1 MKYKTLLLSMIAA
14 IIVIACVPTEKEKI
28 VEKEVIKEVEKEVEK
43 EVIIERN
50 TLQYIVNN
58 TNAGETIDLSKYDN
72 ITSYTA
78 TINKQLTIKNGSLNN
93 EMLTI
98 EANNVELAE
107 LKDLNLTTSEK
118 LGDGKLTIRNSKLS
132 DLLLCGGGR
141 NSIYILGTS
150 SVVNLTMNYQNVRTL
165 LGNGVN
171 VTNLIMQKDG
181 TLQTETDG
189 TAKIEKLIIDG
200 ISTLANIGGGSKDK
214 NAGGN
219 IEIKTINLNS
229 ENTQINLDGDVTAD
243 NVIANATSKIVTNN
257 YDFNLIKASVSE
269 TASLSATLTIVKN
282 AEMTPISLLPIG
294 IESTYIVGQAI
305 DKNTITVMEENKLSR
320 DAVIY
325 KKDSNGTQTIN
336 KIWLK
341 KSEFDIEIVDNKES
355 LEFSKAG
362 TFTIKITCDGL
373 IYEQDIDVI
382 NTTDSMGDIFVD
394 IQTNEPKIS
403 LYISENSDNNY
414 IPLISGG
421 SVTKPTSTVPTLC
434 AAVNL
439 PNNYEISEWL
449 LNGQSIT
456 TETAGVLITLPL
468 NDYEYVSKL
477 VPGVNTISVITEKEE
492 KKDNTALSSTE
503 STSQGSSGTTSAGT
517 SSDSKFYYK
526 STSINFN
533 YIVSLSSGVGVL
545 PDTASSEPAIS
556 AE

>member
-28 VEKEVIKEVEKEVEK
+28 VEKEVEK

-58 TNAGETIDLSKYDN
+58 KNAGETIDLSKYDN

-107 LKDLNLTTSEK
+107 LENLNLTTSEK
-118 LGDGKLTIRNSKLS
+118 LGDGKLTIKNSKLS

-200 ISTLANIGGGSKDK
+200 ISTLANIGGGSEDK

-305 DKNTITVMEENKLSR
+305 DKNTITVMEENKLSG

-325 KKDSNGTQTIN
+325 KKDNNGTQTIN

-341 KSEFDIEIVDNKES
+341 KSEFDIEIVDNNES

-421 SVTKPTSTVPTLC
+421 SVTKPTDTVPTLC
-434 AAVNL
+434 TAVNL

-449 LNGQSIT
+449 LNGQSIA

-477 VPGVNTISVITEKEE
+477 VPGENTISIITKEKN
-492 KKDNTALSSTE
+492 NTALSTTE

-517 SSDSKFYYK
+517 SSESKPYYK

>member
-118 LGDGKLTIRNSKLS
+118 LGDGKLTIKNSKLS

-189 TAKIEKLIIDG
+189 TANIEKLIIDG
-200 ISTLANIGGGSKDK
+200 ISTLANIGGGSEDK

-229 ENTQINLDGDVTAD
+229 ENTQINLDGDVTAN

-269 TASLSATLTIVKN
+269 TASPSATLTIVKN

-305 DKNTITVMEENKLSR
+305 DKNTITVMEENELSG

-341 KSEFDIEIVDNKES
+341 KSEFDIEIVDNNES

-362 TFTIKITCDGL
+362 TFTIKITCDVL

-382 NTTDSMGDIFVD
+382 NTAESMGDIFVD

-477 VPGVNTISVITEKEE
+477 VPGENTISIITKE
-492 KKDNTALSSTE
+492 KDNTALSTTE
-503 STSQGSSGTTSAGT
+503 STTQESSGTTSAGT
-517 SSDSKFYYK
+517 SSESKPYYK

>member
-14 IIVIACVPTEKEKI
+14 IIVIACVPT
-28 VEKEVIKEVEKEVEK
+28 EKEVEK

-98 EANNVELAE
+98 EANNVELTE

-118 LGDGKLTIRNSKLS
+118 LGDGKLTIKNSKLS

-171 VTNLIMQKDG
+171 VTTLIMQKDG

-189 TAKIEKLIIDG
+189 TANIENLIIDG
-200 ISTLANIGGGSKDK
+200 ISTLANIGGGSEDK

-257 YDFNLIKASVSE
+257 CDFNLIKASVSE

-305 DKNTITVMEENKLSR
+305 DKNTITVMEENKLSG

-325 KKDSNGTQTIN
+325 KKDNNGTQTIN

-382 NTTDSMGDIFVD
+382 NTAESMGDIFVD

-477 VPGVNTISVITEKEE
+477 VPGENTISVITKE
-492 KKDNTALSSTE
+492 KDNTALSTTE

-517 SSDSKFYYK
+517 SSESKPYYK

>member
-58 TNAGETIDLSKYDN
+58 TNDGETIDLSKYDN

-107 LKDLNLTTSEK
+107 LENLNLTTSEK
-118 LGDGKLTIRNSKLS
+118 LGDGKLTIKNSKLS

-150 SVVNLTMNYQNVRTL
+150 SVVKLTMNYQNVRTL

-171 VTNLIMQKDG
+171 VTTLIMQKDG

-189 TAKIEKLIIDG
+189 TANIEELIIDG
-200 ISTLANIGGGSKDK
+200 ISTLANIGGGSEDK

-269 TASLSATLTIVKN
+269 TASHSATLTIVKN

-305 DKNTITVMEENKLSR
+305 DKNTITVMEENKLSG

-325 KKDSNGTQTIN
+325 KKDNNGTQTIN

-341 KSEFDIEIVDNKES
+341 KSEFDIEIVDNNES

-362 TFTIKITCDGL
+362 TFTIKITCDDL
-373 IYEQDIDVI
+373 TYEQDIDVI
-382 NTTDSMGDIFVD
+382 NTTDSMGDIFID

-403 LYISENSDNNY
+403 LYISKNSDNNY
-414 IPLISGG
+414 IPLSISD
-421 SVTKPTSTVPTLC
+421 VIPKPTSTVPTLC

-477 VPGVNTISVITEKEE
+477 VPGENTISVITKE
-492 KKDNTALSSTE
+492 KDNTALSTTE
-503 STSQGSSGTTSAGT
+503 SNTQESNGITSADT
-517 SSDSKFYYK
+517 SSESKPYYK

>member
-1 MKYKTLLLSMIAA
+1 M
-14 IIVIACVPTEKEKI
+14 
-28 VEKEVIKEVEKEVEK
+28 
-43 EVIIERN
+43 
-50 TLQYIVNN
+50 
-58 TNAGETIDLSKYDN
+58 
-72 ITSYTA
+72 
-78 TINKQLTIKNGSLNN
+78 
-93 EMLTI
+93 
-98 EANNVELAE
+98 
-107 LKDLNLTTSEK
+107 
-118 LGDGKLTIRNSKLS
+118 
-132 DLLLCGGGR
+132 
-141 NSIYILGTS
+141 
-150 SVVNLTMNYQNVRTL
+150 
-165 LGNGVN
+165 
-171 VTNLIMQKDG
+171 
-181 TLQTETDG
+181 
-189 TAKIEKLIIDG
+189 
-200 ISTLANIGGGSKDK
+200 
-214 NAGGN
+214 
-219 IEIKTINLNS
+219 
-229 ENTQINLDGDVTAD
+229 
-243 NVIANATSKIVTNN
+243 
-257 YDFNLIKASVSE
+257 
-269 TASLSATLTIVKN
+269 
-282 AEMTPISLLPIG
+282 
-294 IESTYIVGQAI
+294 
-305 DKNTITVMEENKLSR
+305 
-320 DAVIY
+320 
-325 KKDSNGTQTIN
+325 
-336 KIWLK
+336 
-341 KSEFDIEIVDNKES
+341 
-355 LEFSKAG
+355 
-362 TFTIKITCDGL
+362 

-382 NTTDSMGDIFVD
+382 NTAESMGDIFVD

>member
-28 VEKEVIKEVEKEVEK
+28 VEKEVEK

-58 TNAGETIDLSKYDN
+58 TNDGETIDLSKYDN

-98 EANNVELAE
+98 EADKVELAE
-107 LKDLNLTTSEK
+107 LENLNLTTSEK

-200 ISTLANIGGGSKDK
+200 ISTLANIGGGSEDK

-229 ENTQINLDGDVTAD
+229 ENTQINLDGDVTAN
-243 NVIANATSKIVTNN
+243 NVIAYATSKIVTNN
-257 YDFNLIKASVSE
+257 SDFNLIKASVNE
-269 TASLSATLTIVKN
+269 KASPSATLTIVKN

-305 DKNTITVMEENKLSR
+305 DKNTITVMEENELSG

-325 KKDSNGTQTIN
+325 KKDSNETQTIN

-341 KSEFDIEIVDNKES
+341 KSEFDIEIVNNKES

-362 TFTIKITCDGL
+362 TFTIRITCDGL

-382 NTTDSMGDIFVD
+382 NTAESMGDIFVD

-449 LNGQSIT
+449 LNGQSIA

-477 VPGVNTISVITEKEE
+477 VPGENTISIITKEKN
-492 KKDNTALSSTE
+492 NTALSTTE

-517 SSDSKFYYK
+517 SSESKPYYK

>member
-98 EANNVELAE
+98 EADKVELTE

-200 ISTLANIGGGSKDK
+200 ISTLANIGGGSEDK

-243 NVIANATSKIVTNN
+243 NVIANATSKIVTND

-269 TASLSATLTIVKN
+269 KASPSATLTIVKN

-305 DKNTITVMEENKLSR
+305 DKNTITVMEENELSG

-341 KSEFDIEIVDNKES
+341 KSKFDIEIVDNNKS

-382 NTTDSMGDIFVD
+382 NTAESMGDIFVD

>member
-28 VEKEVIKEVEKEVEK
+28 VEKEVEK

-58 TNAGETIDLSKYDN
+58 KNAGETIDLSKYDN

-107 LKDLNLTTSEK
+107 LENLNLTTSEK
-118 LGDGKLTIRNSKLS
+118 LGDGKLTIKNSKLS

-200 ISTLANIGGGSKDK
+200 ISTLANIGGGSEDK

-305 DKNTITVMEENKLSR
+305 DKNTITVMEENKLSG

-325 KKDSNGTQTIN
+325 KKDNNGTQTIN

-341 KSEFDIEIVDNKES
+341 KSEFDIEIVDNNES

-421 SVTKPTSTVPTLC
+421 SVTKPTDTVPTLC
-434 AAVNL
+434 TAVNL

-449 LNGQSIT
+449 LNGQSIA

-477 VPGVNTISVITEKEE
+477 VPGENTISVITKEKN
-492 KKDNTALSSTE
+492 NTALSTTE

-517 SSDSKFYYK
+517 SSESKPYYK

>member
-1 MKYKTLLLSMIAA
+1 MKYKTLLLSMIVA

-98 EANNVELAE
+98 EADNVELAE
-107 LKDLNLTTSEK
+107 LENLNLTTSEK

-189 TAKIEKLIIDG
+189 TAKIEKLTIDG
-200 ISTLANIGGGSKDK
+200 ISTLANIGGGSEDK

-229 ENTQINLDGDVTAD
+229 ENTQINLDGDVTAN

-269 TASLSATLTIVKN
+269 KASPSATLTIVKN

-305 DKNTITVMEENKLSR
+305 DKNTITVMEENKLSG

-325 KKDSNGTQTIN
+325 KKDNNGTQTIN

-341 KSEFDIEIVDNKES
+341 KSEFDIEIVDNNES

-382 NTTDSMGDIFVD
+382 NTAESMGDIFVD

-477 VPGVNTISVITEKEE
+477 VPGENTISVITKE
-492 KKDNTALSSTE
+492 KDNTALSTTE
-503 STSQGSSGTTSAGT
+503 SNTQESSGTTSAGT
-517 SSDSKFYYK
+517 SSESKPYYK

>member
-28 VEKEVIKEVEKEVEK
+28 VEK

-107 LKDLNLTTSEK
+107 LENLNLTTSEK
-118 LGDGKLTIRNSKLS
+118 LGDGKLTIKNSKLS

-200 ISTLANIGGGSKDK
+200 ISTLANIGGGSEDK

-219 IEIKTINLNS
+219 LEIKTINLNS

-257 YDFNLIKASVSE
+257 YDFNLIKAK
-269 TASLSATLTIVKN
+269 ASPSATLTIVKN
-282 AEMTPISLLPIG
+282 AKMTPISLLPIG

-305 DKNTITVMEENKLSR
+305 DKNTITVMEENKLSG

-325 KKDSNGTQTIN
+325 KKDNNGTQTIN

-382 NTTDSMGDIFVD
+382 NTAESMGDIFVD

-403 LYISENSDNNY
+403 LYISKNSDNNY
-414 IPLISGG
+414 IPLLISD
-421 SVTKPTSTVPTLC
+421 VIPKPTGTNPSATLC

-449 LNGQSIT
+449 LNGQSIA

-477 VPGVNTISVITEKEE
+477 VPGENTISVITKE
-492 KKDNTALSSTE
+492 KDNTALPTTE
-503 STSQGSSGTTSAGT
+503 SNTQESSGIISAGT
-517 SSDSKFYYK
+517 SSESKPYYK

>member
-98 EANNVELAE
+98 EADKVELAE
-107 LKDLNLTTSEK
+107 LENLNLTTSEK
-118 LGDGKLTIRNSKLS
+118 LGDGKLTIKNSKLS

-189 TAKIEKLIIDG
+189 TANIENLIIDG
-200 ISTLANIGGGSKDK
+200 ISTLANIGGGSEDK

-257 YDFNLIKASVSE
+257 YDFNLIKEASVSK

-305 DKNTITVMEENKLSR
+305 DKNTITVMEENKLSG

-325 KKDSNGTQTIN
+325 KKDNNGTQTIN

-382 NTTDSMGDIFVD
+382 NTAESMGDIFVD

-477 VPGVNTISVITEKEE
+477 VPGENTISIITKE
-492 KKDNTALSSTE
+492 KDNTALSTTE
-503 STSQGSSGTTSAGT
+503 STTQESSGTTSAGT
-517 SSDSKFYYK
+517 SSESKPYYK

>member
-28 VEKEVIKEVEKEVEK
+28 VEK

-107 LKDLNLTTSEK
+107 LENLNLTTSEK
-118 LGDGKLTIRNSKLS
+118 LGDGKLTIKNSKLS

-200 ISTLANIGGGSKDK
+200 ISTLANIGGGSEDK
-214 NAGGN
+214 NASGN

-257 YDFNLIKASVSE
+257 CDFNLIKASVSE
-269 TASLSATLTIVKN
+269 KASPSATLTIVKN

-305 DKNTITVMEENKLSR
+305 DKNTITVMEENELSG

-325 KKDSNGTQTIN
+325 KKDNNGTQTIN

-382 NTTDSMGDIFVD
+382 NTAESMGDIFVD

-403 LYISENSDNNY
+403 LYISKNSDNNY
-414 IPLISGG
+414 IPLSISD
-421 SVTKPTSTVPTLC
+421 VIPKPTSTVPTLC

-477 VPGVNTISVITEKEE
+477 VPGENTISIITKE
-492 KKDNTALSSTE
+492 KDNTALSTTE
-503 STSQGSSGTTSAGT
+503 STTQESSGTTSAGT
-517 SSDSKFYYK
+517 SSESKPYYK

>member
-28 VEKEVIKEVEKEVEK
+28 VEKEVI
-43 EVIIERN
+43 IERN

-58 TNAGETIDLSKYDN
+58 TNPGETIDLSKYDN

-118 LGDGKLTIRNSKLS
+118 LGDGKLTIKNSKLS

-150 SVVNLTMNYQNVRTL
+150 SVKNLTMNYQNVRTL

-189 TAKIEKLIIDG
+189 TAKIEKLTIDG
-200 ISTLANIGGGSKDK
+200 ISTLANIGGG
-214 NAGGN
+214 NL
-219 IEIKTINLNS
+219 EIKTINLNS
-229 ENTQINLDGDVTAD
+229 ENTQINLDGDVTAN

-257 YDFNLIKASVSE
+257 YDFNLIKASVSK
-269 TASLSATLTIVKN
+269 TASPSATLTIVKN

-305 DKNTITVMEENKLSR
+305 DKNTITVMEENELSG

-325 KKDSNGTQTIN
+325 KKDNNGTQTIN

-341 KSEFDIEIVDNKES
+341 KSEFDIEIVDNNES

-382 NTTDSMGDIFVD
+382 NTAESMGDIFVD

-477 VPGVNTISVITEKEE
+477 VPGENTISVITKE
-492 KKDNTALSSTE
+492 KDNTALSTTE
-503 STSQGSSGTTSAGT
+503 SNTQESSGIISAGT
-517 SSDSKFYYK
+517 SSESKPYYK

>member
-98 EANNVELAE
+98 EADKVELAE
-107 LKDLNLTTSEK
+107 LENLNLTTSEK
-118 LGDGKLTIRNSKLS
+118 LGDGKLTIKNSKLS

-200 ISTLANIGGGSKDK
+200 ISTLANIGGGSEDK

-269 TASLSATLTIVKN
+269 TASHSATLTIVKN

-305 DKNTITVMEENKLSR
+305 DKNTITVMEENKLSG

-325 KKDSNGTQTIN
+325 KKDNNGTQTIN

-341 KSEFDIEIVDNKES
+341 KSEFDIEIVDNNES

-382 NTTDSMGDIFVD
+382 NTAESMGDIFVD

-403 LYISENSDNNY
+403 LYISKNSDNNY
-414 IPLISGG
+414 IPLLISD
-421 SVTKPTSTVPTLC
+421 VIPKPTSTVPTLC

-477 VPGVNTISVITEKEE
+477 VPGENTISVITKE
-492 KKDNTALSSTE
+492 KDNTALSTTE

-517 SSDSKFYYK
+517 SSESKPYYK

-533 YIVSLSSGVGVL
+533 YIASLSSGVGVL
-545 PDTASSEPAIS
+545 PGTASSEPAIS

>member
-28 VEKEVIKEVEKEVEK
+28 VEKEVEK

-98 EANNVELAE
+98 EADKVELAE
-107 LKDLNLTTSEK
+107 LENLNLTTSEK

-189 TAKIEKLIIDG
+189 TANIENLIIDG
-200 ISTLANIGGGSKDK
+200 ISTLANIGGGSEDK

-219 IEIKTINLNS
+219 LEIKTINLNS

-243 NVIANATSKIVTNN
+243 NVIANATSKIVTNK
-257 YDFNLIKASVSE
+257 YDFNLIKEASVSK

-305 DKNTITVMEENKLSR
+305 DKNTITVMEENKLSG

-341 KSEFDIEIVDNKES
+341 KSKFDIEIVDNKES

-362 TFTIKITCDGL
+362 TFTIKITCAGL

-382 NTTDSMGDIFVD
+382 NTAESMGDIFVD

-477 VPGVNTISVITEKEE
+477 VPGENTISVITKE
-492 KKDNTALSSTE
+492 KDNTALSTTE
-503 STSQGSSGTTSAGT
+503 SNTQESNGITSADT
-517 SSDSKFYYK
+517 SSESKPYYK

-545 PDTASSEPAIS
+545 PDTASSEPAIL

>member
-107 LKDLNLTTSEK
+107 LENLNLTTSEK

-200 ISTLANIGGGSKDK
+200 ISTLANIGGGSEDK

-219 IEIKTINLNS
+219 LEIKTINLNS

-305 DKNTITVMEENKLSR
+305 DKNTITVMEENKLSG

-325 KKDSNGTQTIN
+325 KKDNNGTQTIN

-341 KSEFDIEIVDNKES
+341 KSEFDIEIVDNNKS

-362 TFTIKITCDGL
+362 TFTIKITCAGL

-382 NTTDSMGDIFVD
+382 NTAESMGDIFVD

-477 VPGVNTISVITEKEE
+477 VPGVNTISVITKE
-492 KKDNTALSSTE
+492 KDNTALSTTE
-503 STSQGSSGTTSAGT
+503 SNTQESSGIISAGT
-517 SSDSKFYYK
+517 SSESKPYYK

>member
-1 MKYKTLLLSMIAA
+1 MKYKTLLLSMIAT

-28 VEKEVIKEVEKEVEK
+28 VEKEVEK

-98 EANNVELAE
+98 EADNVELTE
-107 LKDLNLTTSEK
+107 LENLNLTTSEK

-200 ISTLANIGGGSKDK
+200 ISTLANIGGGSEDK

-305 DKNTITVMEENKLSR
+305 DKNTITVMEENELSG

-382 NTTDSMGDIFVD
+382 NTAESMGDIFVD

-477 VPGVNTISVITEKEE
+477 VPGENTISVITKE
-492 KKDNTALSSTE
+492 KDNTALSTTE

-517 SSDSKFYYK
+517 SSESKPYYK

>member
-28 VEKEVIKEVEKEVEK
+28 VEK

-98 EANNVELAE
+98 ETNNVELAE
-107 LKDLNLTTSEK
+107 LENLNLTTSEK
-118 LGDGKLTIRNSKLS
+118 LGDGKLTIKNSKLS

-200 ISTLANIGGGSKDK
+200 ISTLANIGGGSEDK
-214 NAGGN
+214 NTGGN

-243 NVIANATSKIVTNN
+243 NVIANATSKIVTNKF
-257 YDFNLIKASVSE
+257 DFNLIKASVSE

-305 DKNTITVMEENKLSR
+305 DKNTITVMEENKLSG

-325 KKDSNGTQTIN
+325 KKDNNGTQTIN

-341 KSEFDIEIVDNKES
+341 KSEFDIEIVDNNES

-421 SVTKPTSTVPTLC
+421 SVTKPTDTVPTLC
-434 AAVNL
+434 TAVNL

-449 LNGQSIT
+449 LNGQSIA

-477 VPGVNTISVITEKEE
+477 VPGENTISVITKEK
-492 KKDNTALSSTE
+492 DDTALSTTE
-503 STSQGSSGTTSAGT
+503 SNTQESSGTTSAGT
-517 SSDSKFYYK
+517 SSESKPYYK

>member
-28 VEKEVIKEVEKEVEK
+28 VEKEVEK

-98 EANNVELAE
+98 EADNVELAE

-118 LGDGKLTIRNSKLS
+118 LGDGKLTIKNSKLS

-150 SVVNLTMNYQNVRTL
+150 SVINLTMNYQNVRTL

-200 ISTLANIGGGSKDK
+200 ISTLANIGGGSEDK

-229 ENTQINLDGDVTAD
+229 ENTQINLDGDVTAN

-269 TASLSATLTIVKN
+269 KASPSATLTIVKN

-305 DKNTITVMEENKLSR
+305 DKNTITVMEENKLSG

-341 KSEFDIEIVDNKES
+341 KSEFDIEIVDNNKS

-362 TFTIKITCDGL
+362 TFTIKITCDVL

-382 NTTDSMGDIFVD
+382 NTADSMGDIFVD

-414 IPLISGG
+414 IPLLISD
-421 SVTKPTSTVPTLC
+421 VIPKPTSTVPTLC

-449 LNGQSIT
+449 LNGQSIA

-477 VPGVNTISVITEKEE
+477 VPGENTISVITKE
-492 KKDNTALSSTE
+492 KDNTALPTTE
-503 STSQGSSGTTSAGT
+503 SNTQESSGIISAGT
-517 SSDSKFYYK
+517 SSESKPYYK

>member
-107 LKDLNLTTSEK
+107 LENLNLTTSEK

-200 ISTLANIGGGSKDK
+200 ISTLANIGGGSEDK

-305 DKNTITVMEENKLSR
+305 DKNTITVMEENKLSG

-325 KKDSNGTQTIN
+325 KKDNNGTQTIN

-341 KSEFDIEIVDNKES
+341 KSEFDIEIVNNNKS

-382 NTTDSMGDIFVD
+382 NTADSMGDIFVD

-414 IPLISGG
+414 IPLLISGG

-449 LNGQSIT
+449 LNGQSIA

-477 VPGVNTISVITEKEE
+477 VPGENTISVITKE
-492 KKDNTALSSTE
+492 KDNTALSTTE
-503 STSQGSSGTTSAGT
+503 STTQESSGTTSAGT
-517 SSDSKFYYK
+517 SSESKPYYK

-556 AE
+556 AK

>member
-189 TAKIEKLIIDG
+189 TAKIEELIIDG
-200 ISTLANIGGGSKDK
+200 ISTLANIGGGSEDK

-257 YDFNLIKASVSE
+257 YDFSLIKASVSE
-269 TASLSATLTIVKN
+269 TASPSATLTIVKN

-305 DKNTITVMEENKLSR
+305 DKNTITVMEENELSG

-341 KSEFDIEIVDNKES
+341 KSEFDIEIVDNNES

-414 IPLISGG
+414 IPLLISD
-421 SVTKPTSTVPTLC
+421 VIPKPTSTVPTLC

-477 VPGVNTISVITEKEE
+477 VPGENTISVITKE
-492 KKDNTALSSTE
+492 KDNTALPTTE

>member
-28 VEKEVIKEVEKEVEK
+28 VEK

-107 LKDLNLTTSEK
+107 LENLNLTTSEK
-118 LGDGKLTIRNSKLS
+118 LGDGKLTIKNSKLS

-200 ISTLANIGGGSKDK
+200 ISTLANIGGGSEDK
-214 NAGGN
+214 NTGGN

-243 NVIANATSKIVTNN
+243 NVIANATSKIVTNKF
-257 YDFNLIKASVSE
+257 DFNLIKASVSE

-305 DKNTITVMEENKLSR
+305 DKNTITVMEENKLSG

-325 KKDSNGTQTIN
+325 KKDNNGTQTIN

-341 KSEFDIEIVDNKES
+341 KSEFDIEIVDNNES

-421 SVTKPTSTVPTLC
+421 SVTKPTDTVPTLC
-434 AAVNL
+434 TAVNL

-449 LNGQSIT
+449 LNGQSIA

-477 VPGVNTISVITEKEE
+477 VPGENTISVITKEK
-492 KKDNTALSSTE
+492 DDTALSTTE
-503 STSQGSSGTTSAGT
+503 SNTQESSGTTSAGT
-517 SSDSKFYYK
+517 SSESKPYYK

>member
-50 TLQYIVNN
+50 TLQYIVND

-98 EANNVELAE
+98 EADNVELAE
-107 LKDLNLTTSEK
+107 LENLNLTTSEK

-189 TAKIEKLIIDG
+189 TAKIEKLTIDG
-200 ISTLANIGGGSKDK
+200 ISTLANIGGRSEDK

-257 YDFNLIKASVSE
+257 YDFNLIKASVSK
-269 TASLSATLTIVKN
+269 TASPSATLTIVKN

-305 DKNTITVMEENKLSR
+305 DKNTITVMEENKLSG

-325 KKDSNGTQTIN
+325 KKDNNGTQTIN

-341 KSEFDIEIVDNKES
+341 KSEFDIEIVDNNES

-382 NTTDSMGDIFVD
+382 NTADSMGDIFVD

-449 LNGQSIT
+449 LNGQSIA

-477 VPGVNTISVITEKEE
+477 VPGENTISVITKE
-492 KKDNTALSSTE
+492 KDNTALPTTE

>member
-200 ISTLANIGGGSKDK
+200 ISTLANIGGGSEDK

-305 DKNTITVMEENKLSR
+305 DKNTITVMEENKLSG

-325 KKDSNGTQTIN
+325 KKDNNGTQTIN

-341 KSEFDIEIVDNKES
+341 KSEFDIEIVDNNKS

-382 NTTDSMGDIFVD
+382 NTTESMGDIFVD

-477 VPGVNTISVITEKEE
+477 VPGENTISVITKE
-492 KKDNTALSSTE
+492 KDNTALPTTE
-503 STSQGSSGTTSAGT
+503 STSQGSSGTTSADT
-517 SSDSKFYYK
+517 SSESKPYYK

>member
-28 VEKEVIKEVEKEVEK
+28 VEK

-98 EANNVELAE
+98 EADKVELAE
-107 LKDLNLTTSEK
+107 LENLNLTTSEK

-189 TAKIEKLIIDG
+189 TANIENLIIDG
-200 ISTLANIGGGSKDK
+200 ISTLANIGGGSEDK

-257 YDFNLIKASVSE
+257 CDFNLIKASVSE
-269 TASLSATLTIVKN
+269 TASPSATLTIVKN

-305 DKNTITVMEENKLSR
+305 DKNTITVMEENELSG

-362 TFTIKITCDGL
+362 TFTIKITCGGL

-382 NTTDSMGDIFVD
+382 NTAESMGDIFVD

-403 LYISENSDNNY
+403 LYISKNSDNNY
-414 IPLISGG
+414 IPLSISD
-421 SVTKPTSTVPTLC
+421 VIPKPTSTVPTLC

-449 LNGQSIT
+449 LNGQSIA

-477 VPGVNTISVITEKEE
+477 VPGENTISIITKE
-492 KKDNTALSSTE
+492 KDNTALSTTE
-503 STSQGSSGTTSAGT
+503 STTQESSGTTSAGT
-517 SSDSKFYYK
+517 SSESKPYYK

>member
-58 TNAGETIDLSKYDN
+58 TNDGETIDLSKYDN

-449 LNGQSIT
+449 LNEQSIT

>member
-200 ISTLANIGGGSKDK
+200 ISTLANIGGGSEDK

-269 TASLSATLTIVKN
+269 TASPSATLTIVKN

-305 DKNTITVMEENKLSR
+305 DKNTITVMEENELSG

-341 KSEFDIEIVDNKES
+341 KSEFDIEIVDNNES

-362 TFTIKITCDGL
+362 TFTIKITCDDL

-382 NTTDSMGDIFVD
+382 NTADSMGDIFVD

-477 VPGVNTISVITEKEE
+477 VPGENTISVITKE
-492 KKDNTALSSTE
+492 KDNTALSTTE
-503 STSQGSSGTTSAGT
+503 SNTQESSGIISAGT
-517 SSDSKFYYK
+517 SSESKPYYK

>member
-28 VEKEVIKEVEKEVEK
+28 VEKEVEK

-98 EANNVELAE
+98 EADKVELAE
-107 LKDLNLTTSEK
+107 LENLNLTTSEK
-118 LGDGKLTIRNSKLS
+118 LGDGKLTIKNSKLS

-200 ISTLANIGGGSKDK
+200 ISTLANIGGGSEDK

-219 IEIKTINLNS
+219 LEIKTINLNS

-305 DKNTITVMEENKLSR
+305 DKNTITVMEENKLSG

-325 KKDSNGTQTIN
+325 KKDNNGTQTIN

-341 KSEFDIEIVDNKES
+341 KSEFDIEIVNNKES

-382 NTTDSMGDIFVD
+382 NTAESMGDIFVD

-403 LYISENSDNNY
+403 LYISKNSDNNY
-414 IPLISGG
+414 IPLLISD
-421 SVTKPTSTVPTLC
+421 VIPKPTGTNPSATLC

-503 STSQGSSGTTSAGT
+503 STSQGNISAGT

>member
-28 VEKEVIKEVEKEVEK
+28 VEK

-305 DKNTITVMEENKLSR
+305 DKNTITVMEENKLSG

-325 KKDSNGTQTIN
+325 KKDNNGTQTIN

-341 KSEFDIEIVDNKES
+341 KSEFDIEIVDNNES

-421 SVTKPTSTVPTLC
+421 SVTKPTDTVPTLC
-434 AAVNL
+434 TAVNL

-449 LNGQSIT
+449 LNGQSIA

-477 VPGVNTISVITEKEE
+477 VPGENTISVITKEKN
-492 KKDNTALSSTE
+492 NTALSTTE
-503 STSQGSSGTTSAGT
+503 SNTQESSGTTSAGT
-517 SSDSKFYYK
+517 SSESKPYYK

>member
-78 TINKQLTIKNGSLNN
+78 TINKKLTIKNGSLNN

-98 EANNVELAE
+98 EADNIELTE
-107 LKDLNLTTSEK
+107 LENLNLTTSEK

-150 SVVNLTMNYQNVRTL
+150 SVENLTMNYQNVRTL

-189 TAKIEKLIIDG
+189 TAKIEKLTIDG
-200 ISTLANIGGGSKDK
+200 ISTLANIGGGSEDK

-243 NVIANATSKIVTNN
+243 NVIAYATSKIVTND
-257 YDFNLIKASVSE
+257 YDFNLIKASVNE
-269 TASLSATLTIVKN
+269 KASPSATLTIVKN

-305 DKNTITVMEENKLSR
+305 DKNTITVMEENELSG

-341 KSEFDIEIVDNKES
+341 KSEFDIEIVDNNES

-382 NTTDSMGDIFVD
+382 NTADSMGDIFVD

-421 SVTKPTSTVPTLC
+421 SVTKPTDTVPTLC

-449 LNGQSIT
+449 LNGQSIA

-503 STSQGSSGTTSAGT
+503 STSQGNISAGT

>member
-28 VEKEVIKEVEKEVEK
+28 VEKEVEK

-58 TNAGETIDLSKYDN
+58 TNDGETIDLSKYDN

-98 EANNVELAE
+98 EADNVELAE
-107 LKDLNLTTSEK
+107 LENLNLTTSEK
-118 LGDGKLTIRNSKLS
+118 LGDGKLTIKNSKLS

-200 ISTLANIGGGSKDK
+200 ISTLANIGGGSEDK

-305 DKNTITVMEENKLSR
+305 DKNTITVMEENKLSG

-325 KKDSNGTQTIN
+325 KKDNNGTQTIN

-341 KSEFDIEIVDNKES
+341 KSEFDIEIVDNNES

-382 NTTDSMGDIFVD
+382 NTAESMGDIFVD

-477 VPGVNTISVITEKEE
+477 VPGENTISVITKE
-492 KKDNTALSSTE
+492 KDNTALPTTE
-503 STSQGSSGTTSAGT
+503 STTQESSGTTSAGT
-517 SSDSKFYYK
+517 SSESKPYYK

>member
-28 VEKEVIKEVEKEVEK
+28 VEKEVEK

-98 EANNVELAE
+98 EADNVKLAE
-107 LKDLNLTTSEK
+107 LENLNLTTSEK

-150 SVVNLTMNYQNVRTL
+150 SVENLTMNYQNVRTL

-171 VTNLIMQKDG
+171 VTTLIMQKDG

-200 ISTLANIGGGSKDK
+200 ISTLANIGGGSEDK

-219 IEIKTINLNS
+219 LEIKTINLNS

-305 DKNTITVMEENKLSR
+305 DKNTITVMEENKLSG

-325 KKDSNGTQTIN
+325 KKDNNGTQTIN

-362 TFTIKITCDGL
+362 TFTIKITCGGL

-382 NTTDSMGDIFVD
+382 NTAESMGDIFVD

-414 IPLISGG
+414 IPLISD
-421 SVTKPTSTVPTLC
+421 VIPKPTSTVPTLC

-449 LNGQSIT
+449 LNGQSIA

-477 VPGVNTISVITEKEE
+477 VPGENTISVITKE
-492 KKDNTALSSTE
+492 KDNTALSTTE
-503 STSQGSSGTTSAGT
+503 STTQESSGITSADT
-517 SSDSKFYYK
+517 SSESKPYYK

>member
-107 LKDLNLTTSEK
+107 LENLNLTTSEK

-189 TAKIEKLIIDG
+189 TANIENLIIDG
-200 ISTLANIGGGSKDK
+200 ISTLANIGGGSEDK

-305 DKNTITVMEENKLSR
+305 DKNTITVMEENKLSG

-325 KKDSNGTQTIN
+325 KKDNNGTQTIN

-341 KSEFDIEIVDNKES
+341 KSEFDIEIVDNNES

-382 NTTDSMGDIFVD
+382 NTADSMGDIFVD

-477 VPGVNTISVITEKEE
+477 VPGENTISIITKE
-492 KKDNTALSSTE
+492 KDNTALSTTE
-503 STSQGSSGTTSAGT
+503 STTQESSGTTSAGT
-517 SSDSKFYYK
+517 SSESKPYYK

>member
-98 EANNVELAE
+98 EADKVELAE
-107 LKDLNLTTSEK
+107 LENLNLTTSEK

-200 ISTLANIGGGSKDK
+200 ISTLANIGGGSEDK

-219 IEIKTINLNS
+219 LEIKTINLNS
-229 ENTQINLDGDVTAD
+229 ENTQINLDGDVTAN

-305 DKNTITVMEENKLSR
+305 DKNTITVMEENKLSG

-341 KSEFDIEIVDNKES
+341 KSEFDIEIVNNNKS

-382 NTTDSMGDIFVD
+382 NTADSMGDIFVD

-421 SVTKPTSTVPTLC
+421 SVTKPTNTVPTLC

-477 VPGVNTISVITEKEE
+477 VPGENTISVITKE
-492 KKDNTALSSTE
+492 KDNTALPTTE
-503 STSQGSSGTTSAGT
+503 SNTQGSSGTTSAGT
-517 SSDSKFYYK
+517 SSESKPYYK

>member
-28 VEKEVIKEVEKEVEK
+28 VEKEVEK

-58 TNAGETIDLSKYDN
+58 TNDGETIDLSKYDN

-98 EANNVELAE
+98 EADKVELAE
-107 LKDLNLTTSEK
+107 LENLNLTTSEK

-189 TAKIEKLIIDG
+189 TANIENLIIDG
-200 ISTLANIGGGSKDK
+200 ISTLANIGGGSEDK

-257 YDFNLIKASVSE
+257 CDFNLIKASVSE
-269 TASLSATLTIVKN
+269 TASPSATLTIVKN

-305 DKNTITVMEENKLSR
+305 DKNTITVMEENELSG

-341 KSEFDIEIVDNKES
+341 KSEFDIEIVDNNKS

-362 TFTIKITCDGL
+362 TFTIKITCGGL

-382 NTTDSMGDIFVD
+382 NTAESMGDIFVD

-449 LNGQSIT
+449 LNGQSIA

-477 VPGVNTISVITEKEE
+477 VPGENTISVITKE
-492 KKDNTALSSTE
+492 KDNTALPTTE
-503 STSQGSSGTTSAGT
+503 SNTQESSGIISADT
-517 SSDSKFYYK
+517 SSESKPYYK

>member
-28 VEKEVIKEVEKEVEK
+28 VEK

-107 LKDLNLTTSEK
+107 LENLNLTTSEK
-118 LGDGKLTIRNSKLS
+118 LGDGKLTIKNSKLS

-181 TLQTETDG
+181 TLQTKTDG

-200 ISTLANIGGGSKDK
+200 ISTLANIGGGSEDK

-243 NVIANATSKIVTNN
+243 NVIANATSKIVTNKF
-257 YDFNLIKASVSE
+257 DFNLIKASVSE

-305 DKNTITVMEENKLSR
+305 DKNTITVMEENKLSG

-341 KSEFDIEIVDNKES
+341 KSEFDIEIVDNNES

-382 NTTDSMGDIFVD
+382 NTAESMGDIFVD

-477 VPGVNTISVITEKEE
+477 VPGVNTISVITKEKN
-492 KKDNTALSSTE
+492 NTALSTTE

>member
-28 VEKEVIKEVEKEVEK
+28 VEKEVEK

-58 TNAGETIDLSKYDN
+58 KNAGETIDLSKYDN

-107 LKDLNLTTSEK
+107 LENLNLTTSEK
-118 LGDGKLTIRNSKLS
+118 LGDGKLTIKNSKLS

-200 ISTLANIGGGSKDK
+200 ISTLANIGGGSEDK

-257 YDFNLIKASVSE
+257 CDFNLIKASVSE

-305 DKNTITVMEENKLSR
+305 DKNTITVMEENKLSG

-325 KKDSNGTQTIN
+325 KKDNNGTQTIN

-341 KSEFDIEIVDNKES
+341 KSEFDIEIVDNNES

-421 SVTKPTSTVPTLC
+421 SVTKPTDTVPTLC
-434 AAVNL
+434 TAVNL

-449 LNGQSIT
+449 LNGQSIA

-477 VPGVNTISVITEKEE
+477 VPGENTISIITKEKN
-492 KKDNTALSSTE
+492 NTALSTTE

-517 SSDSKFYYK
+517 SSESKPYYK

>member
-382 NTTDSMGDIFVD
+382 NTAESMGDIFVD

-449 LNGQSIT
+449 LNGQSIA

-477 VPGVNTISVITEKEE
+477 VPGENTISVITKEK
-492 KKDNTALSSTE
+492 DDTALSTTE
-503 STSQGSSGTTSAGT
+503 SNTQESSGTTSAGT
-517 SSDSKFYYK
+517 SSESKPYYK

>member
-50 TLQYIVNN
+50 TLQYIVNK

-107 LKDLNLTTSEK
+107 LENLNLTTSEK
-118 LGDGKLTIRNSKLS
+118 LGDGKLTIKNSKLS

-150 SVVNLTMNYQNVRTL
+150 SVKNLTMNYQNVRTL

-189 TAKIEKLIIDG
+189 TANIENLIIDG
-200 ISTLANIGGGSKDK
+200 ISTLANIGGGSEDK

-219 IEIKTINLNS
+219 LEIKTINLNS

-382 NTTDSMGDIFVD
+382 NTAESMGDIFVD

-449 LNGQSIT
+449 LNGQSIA

-477 VPGVNTISVITEKEE
+477 VPGENTISVITKE
-492 KKDNTALSSTE
+492 KDNTALSTTE
-503 STSQGSSGTTSAGT
+503 STSQGNISAGT

>member
-28 VEKEVIKEVEKEVEK
+28 VEK

-107 LKDLNLTTSEK
+107 LENLNLTTSEK

-181 TLQTETDG
+181 TLQTKTDG

-200 ISTLANIGGGSKDK
+200 ISTLANIGGGSEDK

-257 YDFNLIKASVSE
+257 YDFSLIKASVSE

-305 DKNTITVMEENKLSR
+305 DKNTITVMEENKLSG

-341 KSEFDIEIVDNKES
+341 KSEFDIEIVDNNES

-382 NTTDSMGDIFVD
+382 NTAESMGDIFVD

-477 VPGVNTISVITEKEE
+477 VPGENTISVITKEK
-492 KKDNTALSSTE
+492 DDTALSTTE
-503 STSQGSSGTTSAGT
+503 SNTQESSGTTSAGT
-517 SSDSKFYYK
+517 SSESKPYYK